1 MTNKLI
7 ITTELCTTSDS
18 CRVVE
23 LKLSQAELS
32 KIQLV
37 TTSNSETINYS
48 DYSEF
53 FFVSFSA
60 TLSLWLLAKVVGLM
74 LGLLKRA

>member
-1 MTNKLI
+1 MTKKTI

-23 LKLSQAELS
+23 LKLSQADLS

-37 TTSNSETINYS
+37 TSSSNETINYS

-53 FFVSFSA
+53 FIVSFSA
-60 TLSLWLLAKVVGLM
+60 TLSLWLLAKSIGLV
-74 LGLLKRA
+74 LGFLRRA